1 MTVNRVHIERL
12 LSKFRMAKTIS
23 VDIVKIDQVL
33 SEISKL
39 ILRLSKKP
47 KKDVRL
53 INTITKI
60 RNQIQDAVMDAKLKK
75 SLQQV

>member
-1 MTVNRVHIERL
+1 MKDLH
-12 LSKFRMAKTIS
+12 SKFRMAKTIS

-33 SEISKL
+33 SETSKL

>member
-1 MTVNRVHIERL
+1 MTDNRVHIERL